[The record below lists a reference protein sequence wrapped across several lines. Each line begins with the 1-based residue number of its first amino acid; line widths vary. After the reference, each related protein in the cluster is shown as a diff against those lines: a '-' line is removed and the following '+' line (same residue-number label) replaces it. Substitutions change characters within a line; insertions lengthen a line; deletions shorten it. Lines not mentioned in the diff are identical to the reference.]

1 MTDRLI
7 KSLASSMLENK
18 SPVRRTA
25 IANDDNIMIC
35 NSINDERPLQ
45 SRVFVDR
52 SWCLIRSNHLEFT
65 FNITGI
71 EDLYC
76 ASNSKS
82 HPTVSVI
89 FKTHST
95 SVTSIKY
102 FTMGVANL
110 ME

>member
-35 NSINDERPLQ
+35 NSLNDERPLQ

-52 SWCLIRSNHLEFT
+52 SWCLIRSSHLEFT

-71 EDLYC
+71 VDLDYS
-76 ASNSKS
+76 SNSKS
-82 HPTVSVI
+82 HPIVSVI
-89 FKTHST
+89 FKTPLYAGNMDKIFYYGGS
-95 SVTSIKY
+95 
-102 FTMGVANL
+102 
-110 ME
+110 